1 MALPYLPGKSSVI
14 KQDPIYKD
22 MLDLYFIFNDDT
34 YERID
39 IVNVDIVINEKE
51 SSKLL
56 TMSIYEM
63 SDTPFN
69 FGDIESILIEHY
81 SNSGNLLI
89 RKDMSVKFNLCRQTY
104 GYSKR
109 DLSEILLE
117 FEILNMDIQQ
127 DSDLQDMKSYIR
139 DRKINKIL

>member
-1 MALPYLPGKSSVI
+1 MSYLNNI
-14 KQDPIYKD
+14 DPIYSNAI
-22 MLDLYFIFNDDT
+22 DLFFVFNDDT

-39 IVNVDIVINEKE
+39 IVNVNIVINEKE
-51 SSKLL
+51 NNRVL

-63 SDTPFN
+63 SNTPFN
-69 FGDIESILIEHY
+69 FNDVESIILEHY

-89 RKDMSVKFNLCRQTY
+89 RKDMSVKFNLCKQTY
-104 GYSKR
+104 GYDKR

-117 FEILNMDIQQ
+117 FEILNIEIQQ
-127 DSDLQDMKSYIR
+127 DSDLQEMVSYIR

>member
-1 MALPYLPGKSSVI
+1 MSYLNNI
-14 KQDPIYKD
+14 DLIYSNAI
-22 MLDLYFIFNDDT
+22 DLFFVFNDDT

-39 IVNVDIVINEKE
+39 IVNVNIVINEKE
-51 SSKLL
+51 NNRLL

-63 SDTPFN
+63 SNTPFN
-69 FGDIESILIEHY
+69 FNDVESIILEHY

-89 RKDMSVKFNLCRQTY
+89 RKDMSVKFNLCKQTY
-104 GYSKR
+104 GYDKR

-117 FEILNMDIQQ
+117 FEILNIEIQQ
-127 DSDLQDMKSYIR
+127 DSDLQEMVSYIR

>member
-1 MALPYLPGKSSVI
+1 MSYLNNI
-14 KQDPIYKD
+14 DPIYSNAI
-22 MLDLYFIFNDDT
+22 DLFFVFNDDT

-39 IVNVDIVINEKE
+39 IVNVNIVINEKE
-51 SSKLL
+51 NNRLL

-63 SDTPFN
+63 SNTPFN
-69 FGDIESILIEHY
+69 FNDVESIILEHY

-89 RKDMSVKFNLCRQTY
+89 RKDMSVKFNLCKQTY
-104 GYSKR
+104 GYDKR

-117 FEILNMDIQQ
+117 FEILNIEIQQ
-127 DSDLQDMKSYIR
+127 DSDLQEMVSYIR